1 MSDVLPMS
9 PLAIVL
15 SMLGVFLGFFV
26 ATFIVIMLIRG
37 LEQRKQGASPS
48 LTLNAVVAGKRRGT
62 YERKGKASETY
73 YVTFE
78 AESGEREELTVDAA
92 TYGLLSPGDAGQL
105 TLQGTRY
112 LGFVRN

>member
-1 MSDVLPMS
+1 MSDILPMS

-26 ATFIVIMLIRG
+26 ATFIVILLIHG
-37 LEQRKQGASPS
+37 LGQRKQGAS
-48 LTLNAVVAGKRRGT
+48 LTLNAVVAGKRRGS

-73 YVTFE
+73 YVAFE
-78 AESGEREELTVDAA
+78 TDSGEREEIAVDAA

>member
-15 SMLGVFLGFFV
+15 TMLGVFLGFFI
-26 ATFIVIMLIRG
+26 ATFIVILLLRG
-37 LEQRKQGASPS
+37 LEQRKQGAAPS

-62 YERKGKASETY
+62 GKASETC

-78 AESGEREELTVDAA
+78 AESGEREEIAVDAA

-105 TLQGTRY
+105 TLRGAQY